1 MRVYPDHYIDR
12 RSGTVQSE
20 RLFRDNLVN
29 FIYSGV
35 RENAGFCFNLITSGR
50 ASALLSYLNFDFT
63 FNQNGR
69 KVERF
74 IHELNINMSE
84 CLLPPESF
92 KTAKEVFQR
101 QIRYWECRPM
111 LSLPSDSTI
120 VVSPSDSKV
129 LVGALSPDKPLFI
142 KEKFFQY
149 RELLEKEKLD
159 AMLIALP
166 DQWHGIIYSE
176 VANKKINVYG
186 EKPICR
192 TIKDG
197 QTIVSAVKNNKITWQ
212 TGSWQRSQAN
222 FHRGA
227 ELAINGR
234 VGKLKYIEAGL
245 PDGNRG
251 IGTPPVMDVPP
262 ELNWEMWLG
271 PALKVPYRGVSHWD
285 WRWILDYSGGQLTD
299 WAGHHIDIANWG
311 AGLEHTGPV
320 EISGSGIYPPDGIF
334 NAPVEY
340 DFLCKYANGIEMRV
354 ANASRLPLG
363 MGTTWHGDLGWV
375 HVDRGNKISASDP
388 KILEEVIGEN
398 ETHLYKSENH
408 YQNFVDCVR
417 SGKET
422 IAPVDVAYRAIS
434 VALLGEIAM
443 TTGQTIKWDPDK
455 EEIIGNDRASRM
467 LSRPYRQPWTLPTI

>member
-1 MRVYPDHYIDR
+1 MSNSSTRREFVKRSAALVAGAVVLPQIIPSSAFGMGGVIAPSDR
-12 RSGTVQSE
+12 LVMGIIGTGSQGMSDCRDFLKLNNQVQFVALCDLDAN
-20 RLFRDNLVN
+20 RL
-29 FIYSGV
+29 
-35 RENAGFCFNLITSGR
+35 A
-50 ASALLSYLNFDFT
+50 
-63 FNQNGR
+63 
-69 KVERF
+69 K
-74 IHELNINMSE
+74 
-84 CLLPPESF
+84 
-92 KTAKEVFQR
+92 AKEA
-101 QIRYWECRPM
+101 IDTANKSKDCRTY
-111 LSLPSDSTI
+111 SD
-120 VVSPSDSKV
+120 
-129 LVGALSPDKPLFI
+129 
-142 KEKFFQY
+142 Y

-159 AMLIALP
+159 AMLIAIP
-166 DQWHGIIYSE
+166 DHWHGIIYSE

-197 QTIVSAVKNNKITWQ
+197 QTIVSAVKKNNIIWQ

-222 FHRGA
+222 FQRGA

-234 VGKLKYIEAGL
+234 AGKLKYIEVGL
-245 PDGNRG
+245 PDGTKG

-299 WAGHHIDIANWG
+299 WSGHHIDIANWG

-320 EISGSGIYPPDGIF
+320 EISGKGVYPAEGIF

-354 ANASRLPLG
+354 ANSSRLPLG
-363 MGTTWHGDLGWV
+363 MGTTWHGDLGWI

-388 KILEEVIGEN
+388 KILEEVIGDN
-398 ETHLYKSENH
+398 ETHLYKSDNH
-408 YQNFVDCVR
+408 YQNFVDCVH
-417 SGKET
+417 SGKAT
-422 IAPVDVAYRAIS
+422 IAPVEVAYRAIS
-434 VALLGEIAM
+434 VGLLGEIAM
-443 TTGQTIKWDPDK
+443 TTGETIKWDPDK
-455 EEIIGNDRASRM
+455 EEIIGNARASRL

>member
-1 MRVYPDHYIDR
+1 MANKSSR
-12 RSGTVQSE
+12 RDFVKRSAA
-20 RLFRDNLVN
+20 LV
-29 FIYSGV
+29 
-35 RENAGFCFNLITSGR
+35 AGAIVLPQIIPS
-50 ASALLSYLNFDFT
+50 SAL
-63 FNQNGR
+63 GMGG
-69 KVERF
+69 K
-74 IHELNINMSE
+74 
-84 CLLPPESF
+84 LPPSDRIVF
-92 KTAKEVFQR
+92 GIIGTGSQGMSDCQDFLRLNKQVQFVALCDVDANRLIHAKETVDKANNNKD
-101 QIRYWECRPM
+101 CRTYE
-111 LSLPSDSTI
+111 D
-120 VVSPSDSKV
+120 
-129 LVGALSPDKPLFI
+129 
-142 KEKFFQY
+142 Y
-149 RELLEKEKLD
+149 RELLEKETLD

-166 DQWHGIIYSE
+166 DHWHGIIYSE

-197 QTIVSAVKNNKITWQ
+197 QTIVSAVKKNNIIWQ

-234 VGKLKYIEAGL
+234 VGKLKYIEVGL
-245 PDGNRG
+245 PDGNKG
-251 IGTPPVMDVPP
+251 IGTPPVKEIPQG
-262 ELNWEMWLG
+262 LNWEMWLG

-320 EISGSGIYPPDGIF
+320 EITGAGVYPVEGIF
-334 NAPVEY
+334 NVPVEY
-340 DFLCKYANGIEMRV
+340 DFLCKYSNGIEMRV
-354 ANASRLPLG
+354 ANAARLPLG
-363 MGTTWHGDLGWV
+363 MGTTWHGELGWV
-375 HVDRGNKISASDP
+375 HVDRGNRISASDP

-398 ETHLYKSENH
+398 EIHLYKSDNH

-417 SGKET
+417 SGKPT
-422 IAPVDVAYRAIS
+422 IAPVEVAYRAIS

-455 EEIIGNDRASRM
+455 EEIIGNPRASGL